1 MKKIL
6 LVVMGL
12 FLLYG
17 NSHAVSSLSH
27 EEIQQRVTEIYVAT
41 FERAPAL
48 RGLEYWTNAVETGT
62 FTIENVAQ
70 SFFDH

>member
-1 MKKIL
+1 MQKPNRTLLKKNEVHMKKIL

-41 FERAPAL
+41 
-48 RGLEYWTNAVETGT
+48 
-62 FTIENVAQ
+62 
-70 SFFDH
+70 